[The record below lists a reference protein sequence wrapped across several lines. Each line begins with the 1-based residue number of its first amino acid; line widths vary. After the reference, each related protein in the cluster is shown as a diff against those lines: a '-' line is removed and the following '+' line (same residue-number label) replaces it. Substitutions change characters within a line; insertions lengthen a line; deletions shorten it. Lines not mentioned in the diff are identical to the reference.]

1 MRHGELQ
8 DRLLVVETGSLR
20 VVPRARDA
28 QAAGKQAAAMVG
40 VGGVVGEMAV
50 LFRAAGPR
58 VSKGKRM
65 LRSVLGSMRTCLNI
79 QSRHATM
86 YSFFGPT
93 VRPVARFVA
102 SPPPPL
108 HILAFIY
115 RVAPAL

>member
-8 DRLLVVETGSLR
+8 DRLLVVESGSLR

-28 QAAGKQAAAMVG
+28 TGRQAAAMVG

-65 LRSVLGSMRTCLNI
+65 RHSPGLVCNVHLILLAIQTRHVSPYSVCGLTDCTMCCL
-79 QSRHATM
+79 
-86 YSFFGPT
+86 
-93 VRPVARFVA
+93 
-102 SPPPPL
+102 PL
-108 HILAFIY
+108 SCGFH
-115 RVAPAL
+115 